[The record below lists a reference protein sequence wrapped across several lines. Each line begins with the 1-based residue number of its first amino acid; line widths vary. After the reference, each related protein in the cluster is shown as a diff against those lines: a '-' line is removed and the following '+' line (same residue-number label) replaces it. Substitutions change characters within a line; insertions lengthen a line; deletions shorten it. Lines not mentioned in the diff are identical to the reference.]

1 MEIKNTPPYAASYRF
16 IVYRICDGER
26 WFWGA
31 WNDGGK
37 AAQAAAEVGGLVYD
51 KEANGVDA
59 F

>member
-1 MEIKNTPPYAASYRF
+1 MEIKNTPPYAADYRF

-37 AAQAAAEVGGLVYD
+37 AAQAAAEIGGLVWD
-51 KEANGVDA
+51 KEAQKDE
-59 F
+59 